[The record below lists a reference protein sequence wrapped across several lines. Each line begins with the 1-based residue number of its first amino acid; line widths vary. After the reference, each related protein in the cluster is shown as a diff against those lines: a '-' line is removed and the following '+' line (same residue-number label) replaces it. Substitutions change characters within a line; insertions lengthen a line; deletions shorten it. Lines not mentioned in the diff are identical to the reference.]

1 MFRADASRIADLA
14 ARFCVIAW
22 LVFATTARAQ
32 DANAPNL
39 SPREL
44 VRQTVAREVAPGNG
58 IDVKHMFRSRK
69 QTPKGSQTHLYVETN
84 EAMAGMLIA
93 SNGKPLTPEQEQA
106 EIGHL
111 DWLVN
116 NPDQL
121 RKKHAREA
129 EDSERT
135 LRIVKALPD
144 AFRYEFDGT
153 QPGEAELGKVGDTL
167 VRLKFEPDPSY
178 SPPSHVEQVL
188 VGMKGYLLIDTTE
201 KRIARIDGTL
211 YRDVSFGWGIVGR
224 LDKGGHFLVQQ
235 ADVGDGSWEITEM
248 KLNITGKILL
258 FKSINM
264 VSDETLDD
272 FQREPGNLPFAQG
285 VELLKA
291 AENNLAQSVVHSA
304 EPAYPKT
311 PQ

>member
-1 MFRADASRIADLA
+1 MIALLALAPAVWAQQAS
-14 ARFCVIAW
+14 
-22 LVFATTARAQ
+22 
-32 DANAPNL
+32 PPEL
-39 SPREL
+39 SPQEL
-44 VRQTVAREVAPGNG
+44 VRQVVAQEVAAANAVGA
-58 IDVKHMFRSRK
+58 KHMFLSHK

-93 SNGKPLTPEQEQA
+93 SNGKPLTPEQKQA

-121 RKKHAREA
+121 RKKHAREK
-129 EDSERT
+129 EDDERT
-135 LRIVKALPD
+135 LKIMKAMPD
-144 AFRYEFDGT
+144 AFRYESDGT
-153 QPGEAELGKVGDTL
+153 QPSEAGLGRVGDTL
-167 VRLKFEPDPSY
+167 VRLKFEPNPSY
-178 SPPSHVEQVL
+178 SPPSRVEQVL
-188 VGMKGYLLIDTTE
+188 EGMEGYLLIDATE
-201 KRIARIDGTL
+201 KRIARIDGAL

-248 KLNITGKILL
+248 KLDITGKILL
-258 FKSINM
+258 FKNISM

-272 FQREPGNLPFAQG
+272 FHREPSNLPFAQG

-304 EPAYPKT
+304 EPASPKA

>member
-1 MFRADASRIADLA
+1 MLRMDATRIGYLA
-14 ARFCVIAW
+14 ARFCTIAW
-22 LVFATTARAQ
+22 VALALSARAQ
-32 DANAPNL
+32 NA
-39 SPREL
+39 SPTDVSPQEL
-44 VRQTVAREVAPGNG
+44 VRQTVAREVAAANESGM
-58 IDVKHMFRSRK
+58 KHMFRSHK
-69 QTPKGSQTHLYVETN
+69 QTPKGTQTHLYVETN

-93 SNGKPLTPEQEQA
+93 SNGQPLTPEQEQA

-129 EDSERT
+129 EDNDRT
-135 LRIVKALPD
+135 MKIVKALPD
-144 AFRYEFDGT
+144 AFRYEYDGT
-153 QPGEAELGKVGDTL
+153 QPGEAELGKLGHTL
-167 VRLKFEPDPSY
+167 VRLKFEPNPSY
-178 SPPSHVEQVL
+178 SPPSHLEQAL
-188 VGMKGYLLIDTTE
+188 VGMKGYLLIDATE

-264 VSDETLDD
+264 VSDEKLDD
-272 FQREPGNLPFAQG
+272 FQQEPTNLSFAQG
-285 VELLKA
+285 VNLLKA
-291 AENNLAQSVVHSA
+291 AENNLAERAPSFNPVS
-304 EPAYPKT
+304 PKT